1 MHDTHNDALAAALT
15 DLVGMLN
22 SPRQD
27 DILLREAGITIDRA
41 LFPLLVRIGAAGSIG
56 VADLADQV
64 GRDHSTISRQTAK
77 LESLGLITRQPS
89 PSDQRVREAAMTAEG
104 RRVVRAITAARR
116 RLLERLLAGWTA
128 EERKAI
134 ARLNRK
140 LADAMRAGRNAVL

>member
-1 MHDTHNDALAAALT
+1 VHDTHNDALAAALT

-128 EERKAI
+128 EEREAI

>member
-128 EERKAI
+128 EEREAI